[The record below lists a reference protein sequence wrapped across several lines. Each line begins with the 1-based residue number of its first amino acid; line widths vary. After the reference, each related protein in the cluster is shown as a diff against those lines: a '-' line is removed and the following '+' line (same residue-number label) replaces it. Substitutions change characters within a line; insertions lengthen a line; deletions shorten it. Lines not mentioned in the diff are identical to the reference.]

1 MPSYWRLCGQPEPW
15 LYRPGTSPLK
25 EDTMA
30 EKNRKKTYLI
40 LIVILL
46 VVLAITYL

>member
-1 MPSYWRLCGQPEPW
+1 
-15 LYRPGTSPLK
+15 
-25 EDTMA
+25 MA

-46 VVLAITYL
+46 IVLAITYL

>member
-1 MPSYWRLCGQPEPW
+1 MKRSVPFALSG
-15 LYRPGTSPLK
+15 
-25 EDTMA
+25 EDPMA

-46 VVLAITYL
+46 VVLLITYL